1 MLIAIA
7 IAEEIQG
14 LQICLSV
21 ISEIVGN
28 VNTEL
33 SWYFGHGGQEGA

>member
-1 MLIAIA
+1 MLIAIV

-14 LQICLSV
+14 LQISLAV

-28 VNTEL
+28 VHTEL
-33 SWYFGHGGQEGA
+33 SCYFGHGGQEGA

>member
-7 IAEEIQG
+7 IAEEIHG
-14 LQICLSV
+14 LQISLAV

-28 VNTEL
+28 VQTE
-33 SWYFGHGGQEGA
+33 